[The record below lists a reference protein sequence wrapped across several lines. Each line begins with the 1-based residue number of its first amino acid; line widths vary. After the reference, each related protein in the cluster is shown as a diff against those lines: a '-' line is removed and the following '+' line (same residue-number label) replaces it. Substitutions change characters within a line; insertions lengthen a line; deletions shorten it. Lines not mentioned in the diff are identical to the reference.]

1 MSKTLFLIE
10 APGKL
15 KKLKQILGADY
26 IVKASGGHICELA
39 RDGADSLGFEMN
51 GNRVNCRFVPRDAR
65 AKKTIEELKGL
76 VKGVDRVILATDEDR
91 EGEAI
96 AWHLKEVLKL
106 KDPLRVTYRE
116 ITPAAVRA
124 ALQNPR
130 RLNSD
135 LVNAALARAVLDK
148 LVGFKGSPLVW
159 KLNNGAKSIGR
170 VQSAALHILCQRERE
185 IGAFKPRDYWQVSV
199 TYTEGFKAYYLGRNA
214 PVGNAAEETEERD
227 DASEAEE
234 KKVEATRVSS
244 AAEAEELV
252 KVARSNPH
260 RVASV
265 EGKTVSKNPPA
276 PFTTAT
282 LQQAAGSRLKWSP
295 EKTMQVAQ
303 RLYEA
308 GHITY
313 MRTDSVHLDPGFCQ
327 KVKDWLVE
335 KDPNN
340 VPDRVVSHRRGKA
353 AQEAHEAIRPTDIR
367 RSSAELKTEIAPEEF
382 ELYLLI
388 WLRTVASQCK
398 PARIVK
404 TRIVTRS
411 GDVFW
416 LSRGQTI
423 AFAGYAKY
431 WKDLEAD
438 SVLPTVNEGQP
449 LNLKEANHEKKQT
462 QPPPRYTEAK
472 LVQVMERRGI
482 GRPSTFAPTVKTLK
496 ERNYAEVVKRQ
507 LQATTLGLEVD
518 AFLEKTL
525 PELLEA
531 DFTAEME
538 GRLDSIAAGK
548 ENWESYL
555 VAWNRNYFAP
565 ALSKA
570 IGALPDAPGEEIT
583 DVPCPKCGKPLHKRA
598 SSSAKLAVPYFLKCA
613 APGCDGVMFMDKRS
627 GNWVAPAACGGSV
640 REKVTSNRLCPSC
653 RQPLDVR
660 KYTKDGQEKEMLV
673 CSGKK
678 CKDVAFF
685 KTNQGKWWNKKYG
698 EI

>member
-462 QPPPRYTEAK
+462 QPPLRYTEAK